1 MINIHVTIM
10 YTYINMVDAKLVN
23 DSAYAEVNGNNV
35 LKVTEDQ
42 LDEAQKEQL
51 EQAIDGFKD
60 ACLQVFNMVD
70 RVGKVIQKI
79 EIPTPCHITV
89 TENPMK
95 FQECLV
101 KLCIML

>member
-1 MINIHVTIM
+1 
-10 YTYINMVDAKLVN
+10 MVDAKLVN

-42 LDEAQKEQL
+42 LDEAQKQQL

-70 RVGKVIQKI
+70 RVGKVI
-79 EIPTPCHITV
+79 
-89 TENPMK
+89 
-95 FQECLV
+95 
-101 KLCIML
+101 